1 MLRALTAVS
10 ILALTITAAQA
21 EEAGVDVRYGDLDLS
36 KPSDVRVLQDRI
48 QQAADTVCG
57 PLLQP
62 YPRSLYYRSWYNGC
76 VQAASAQTV
85 RRVEARTGQY
95 RAFARN

>member
-10 ILALTITAAQA
+10 ILALTVTAAQA
-21 EEAGVDVRYGDLDLS
+21 EDAAVDVRYGDLDLS
-36 KPSDVRVLQDRI
+36 KPSDVRVLEARVH
-48 QQAADTVCG
+48 QAADKICS

-62 YPRSLYYRSWYNGC
+62 YPRSLYYRSWFNSC
-76 VQAASAQTV
+76 IHAASV
-85 RRVEARTGQY
+85 RTIRTVEARTGQY